1 MKGVVFTEF
10 LEMVE
15 SEFGFVV
22 VDKITSL
29 PELKDHGAYTSVGNY
44 PHGDMIAMIGKL
56 SEMVDLEAGDLV
68 RAFGRYLFRSFTKT
82 NGEFFEGVTDAFAFL
97 YGIETVIHT
106 EVRKLHD
113 DAELP
118 QFECERIGDKVLV
131 MEYQSKRPFSDLAE
145 GLIRECLVHFG
156 DTAVL
161 DRQAGPSGDA
171 HTARF
176 VLTRP

>member
-29 PELKDHGAYTSVGNY
+29 PELRDHGSYTSVGNY

-56 SEMVDLEAGDLV
+56 SEMVGLEAGDLV
-68 RAFGRYLFRSFTKT
+68 KAFGRYLFRSFAKS
-82 NGEFFEGVTDAFAFL
+82 NGEFFVGVSDAFDFL
-97 YGIETVIHT
+97 SGIETVIHT

-113 DAELP
+113 DVELP
-118 QFECERIGDKVLV
+118 QFECERIGDTVLV
-131 MEYQSKRPFSDLAE
+131 MEYESKRPFADLAE
-145 GLIRECLVHFG
+145 GLIRESLEHFS
-156 DTAVL
+156 DKAVL
-161 DRQAGPSGDA
+161 ERHAGPSGDA

>member
-22 VDKITSL
+22 VDKITSM
-29 PELKDHGAYTSVGNY
+29 PELQDHGSYTSVGNY
-44 PHGDMIAMIGKL
+44 PHHDMIAMIGKL
-56 SEMVDLEAGDLV
+56 SEMVGLQGGDLV
-68 RAFGRYLFRSFTKT
+68 RSFGRYLFRSFTRS
-82 NGEFFEGVTDAFAFL
+82 NAEFFEGVSDAFEFL
-97 YGIETVIHT
+97 FGIETVIHS

-118 QFECERIGDKVLV
+118 QFECERIGEKILIMDYK
-131 MEYQSKRPFSDLAE
+131 SKRPFSDLAE
-145 GLIRECLVHFG
+145 GLIRECLLHFK
-156 DTAVL
+156 DDAEVE
-161 DRQAGPSGDA
+161 RQEGPTKDA

-176 VLTRP
+176 VLKRP